1 MYIQVTAL
9 IYSKVFWMNSFL
21 IGNEASTR
29 SLQKTMRIKEK
40 LVPVLRNFPREPRT
54 YLLLFRAGILP
65 HQPR

>member
-29 SLQKTMRIKEK
+29 SLQKTIRIKEK
-40 LVPVLRNFPREPRT
+40 LAPVL
-54 YLLLFRAGILP
+54 
-65 HQPR
+65 

>member
-54 YLLLFRAGILP
+54 YLLKF
-65 HQPR
+65 